1 MNISIDN
8 NKIATFTTMKSGRAD
23 LKKDGGVVRGRHKVA
38 VKVKLGMNAQ
48 TLASN
53 DLDTIKNADLD
64 ALKQSISD
72 TLTFTDSDWELAL
85 YGDQPRKKGLV
96 TSLTLSAEGNNDTR
110 HLEGYSAHPV
120 GVSGVVVKDD
130 TGDLYIK
137 GLAVNEEII
146 ERDPNGDAR
155 KVNATLHTQIKSLI
169 EKELNLQTRLW
180 RQYKLPSDS
189 SISL

>member
-8 NKIATFTTMKSGRAD
+8 NKIATFKSTKSGRAD
-23 LKKDGGVVRGRHKVA
+23 LKKDGGVVRGRHKVS
-38 VKVKLGMNAQ
+38 VMVKLGVNAK
-48 TLASN
+48 TLASS
-53 DLDTIKNADLD
+53 DLDLIKNADLD
-64 ALKQSISD
+64 ALKARISESV
-72 TLTFTDSDWELAL
+72 TFTDSDWELAL
-85 YGDQPRKKGLV
+85 YGDQPRKKGLI
-96 TSLTLSAEGNNDTR
+96 TALTLSAEGNNDTR
-110 HLEGYSAHPV
+110 HLDGYSAHPI

-155 KVNATLHTQIKSLI
+155 KVKSGLHVRLKGAI
-169 EKELNLQTRLW
+169 EKGLNLQTRLW

-189 SISL
+189 SITL